1 MAIEK
6 TALVLARLESL
17 LTSEI
22 ITEWTFG
29 SNELIKYKIEVNSE
43 EFELSTDFECLKD
56 IEDDIQEFIESL
68 NQKNN

>member
-17 LTSEI
+17 LTSEV

-29 SNELIKYKIEVNSE
+29 SNELIKYKIEVNGE

-56 IEDDIQEFIESL
+56 IEDDIDEFIESL
-68 NQKNN
+68 K

>member
-17 LTSEI
+17 LTNEI

-29 SNELIKYKIEVNSE
+29 SNELIKYKIEVNGE
-43 EFELSTDFECLKD
+43 EFELLTDFECLKD

-68 NQKNN
+68 N

>member
-29 SNELIKYKIEVNSE
+29 SNELIKYKIEVNGE

-68 NQKNN
+68 N

>member
-17 LTSEI
+17 LTNEV

-29 SNELIKYKIEVNSE
+29 SNELIKYKIEVKGE

-56 IEDDIQEFIESL
+56 IEDDIQEFIEGL
-68 NQKNN
+68 N

>member
-17 LTSEI
+17 LTNEI

-68 NQKNN
+68 N

>member
-29 SNELIKYKIEVNSE
+29 SNELIKYKIEVNGE

-56 IEDDIQEFIESL
+56 IEDDIDEFIESL
-68 NQKNN
+68 K

>member
-29 SNELIKYKIEVNSE
+29 SNELIKYKIEINGE

-68 NQKNN
+68 N

>member
-17 LTSEI
+17 LTNEV

-29 SNELIKYKIEVNSE
+29 SNELIKYKIEVNKE

-56 IEDDIQEFIESL
+56 IEDDIQEFIEGL
-68 NQKNN
+68 N

>member
-17 LTSEI
+17 LTSEV

-29 SNELIKYKIEVNSE
+29 SNELIKYKIEVNGE

-68 NQKNN
+68 N

>member
-29 SNELIKYKIEVNSE
+29 SNELIKYKIEINGE
-43 EFELSTDFECLKD
+43 EFELLTDFECLKD

-68 NQKNN
+68 N

>member
-17 LTSEI
+17 LTNEI

-29 SNELIKYKIEVNSE
+29 SNELIKYKIEVNGE

-68 NQKNN
+68 N

>member
-17 LTSEI
+17 LTNEI

-43 EFELSTDFECLKD
+43 EFELLTDFECLKD

-68 NQKNN
+68 N